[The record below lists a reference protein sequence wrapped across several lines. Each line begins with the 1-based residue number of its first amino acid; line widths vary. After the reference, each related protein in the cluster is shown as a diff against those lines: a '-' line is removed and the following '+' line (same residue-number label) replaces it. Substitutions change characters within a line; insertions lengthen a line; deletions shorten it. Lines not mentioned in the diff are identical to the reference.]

1 MRGRSGNVKS
11 NDLTNSDKRQN
22 YPVQVTYVRVQW
34 ECASHINRKGR
45 IHLTIGRRTE
55 LYAREFLL
63 LLFRHFERQETE
75 IQGKAVIYTAGRSR
89 VSGDPSC
96 NILSEK
102 QPKFTT
108 LALAAF
114 EQKEQQTS

>member
-1 MRGRSGNVKS
+1 MSSRTISPTATR
-11 NDLTNSDKRQN
+11 DK